1 MGVDKYSLHNNT
13 YHWTM
18 KIKPVNANLGTY
30 IDFEFVSSY
39 EDPKFEV
46 SHHAGVPN

>member
-1 MGVDKYSLHNNT
+1 
-13 YHWTM
+13 M
-18 KIKPVNANLGTY
+18 KIKPVNANLGIY

-46 SHHAGVPN
+46 GHREGVSK